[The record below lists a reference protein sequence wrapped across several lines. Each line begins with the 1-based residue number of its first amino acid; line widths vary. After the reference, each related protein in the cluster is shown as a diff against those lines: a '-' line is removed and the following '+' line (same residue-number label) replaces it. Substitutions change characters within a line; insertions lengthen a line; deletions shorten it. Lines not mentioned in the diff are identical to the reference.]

1 MMEKRGQAT
10 AFIIIGIVILVVIG
24 GIVAVR
30 QGYFGNLLE
39 KIGLTKGAPTELKPV
54 QQFMSSCVSDIASH
68 GINLVALQGGYI
80 NFPSDNIPTT
90 PFTPL
95 SESLEVI
102 PGSDIRSSVW
112 FREQGN
118 GIQQLNIP
126 SKTIIE
132 NEIADFVNE
141 NIGFC
146 VNNLTAFE
154 SEGYEISNAR
164 NPRTV
169 VSMNDNSVS
178 VNVEM
183 PLSIMRNGIEF
194 SLDNFNADI
203 DSSLGKTFNIAKNIF
218 EEENNQLFFENR
230 TIAMLVA
237 YDEEVPYS
245 GVDFSCTER
254 VWSKSDSILKLK
266 NIMFENIAASGL
278 KGNRNAP
285 TDLEYLQMDGVSV
298 PSNFD
303 VNFLYIPEWPT
314 VIEINPSEGDIL
326 RGNAVTKK
334 AGSVASTMLASFVC
348 ISDHRFIY
356 DIKYPVLVTVRGD
369 DGLLF
374 QYAFEVI
381 IDNNQ
386 PRINNLEQIDY
397 EDVESPICNY
407 PQKDVTVV
415 TGSVDSFGDV
425 VPLDDVSLTF
435 NCYPANCPIGI
446 SKRNANGEPVLNAKV
461 PLCFNGIIEGNKE
474 GYFNGKS
481 LFSSNTESSPVL
493 VTLEPLYKKEI
504 NVFVIDKEGNS
515 NPREPYSTEKI
526 TLQLVNEDLGY
537 STYLNYP
544 SENNQLEL
552 LAGDYQITAYIVRNS
567 TWEITTEKQ
576 ILENCIDTRAKGLMG
591 FFKSEEHCETTEIES
606 MDFNQVL
613 TGGAAFKFNFD
624 RKNLAEDN
632 ELNIYVL
639 SDPIPGSLDEMQKI
653 QISIFTNKD
662 NPRFKYPDF
671 G

>member
-68 GINLVALQGGYI
+68 GINLVA
-80 NFPSDNIPTT
+80 
-90 PFTPL
+90 L